1 MKKII
6 KKICLFI
13 GKILRFIDRIIITP
27 IMKLFLKISEL
38 FSKNNKTFEKLF
50 TNKQSL
56 IVISLLLAFL
66 VFYFVDQ
73 NSSALVDNSAEIL
86 YSQPVTA
93 IYNEEAYVVEGLPE
107 TVDVVLIGR
116 QSDIYLAKQYPS
128 QEISVD
134 LRELS
139 AGTHKVSLKYRQ
151 AISSVDYKIDPSQVT
166 VIIYDKVSSTREV
179 TAEVLHRN
187 NLDSKLD
194 ISSISL
200 SQTEVTIKGSAKKLE
215 TVAYVKA
222 LIDVNNLVE
231 PTVGEASISN
241 NKLVAYNDAGEIVDV
256 EILPETVDATLNT
269 TNISNVTIYGD
280 EESLKEIEYIPVRID
295 ITNLSAYKEFT
306 VNLEKPSG
314 VREMSEKTVTV
325 KVNVGAEEQKEVS
338 GIGIQTIN
346 LAEGLKVTAL
356 NEENSTVSVI
366 VRGSKE
372 LLDDLDTSTITA
384 TIDLSEYTT
393 PGTYE
398 VDVKVTGDD
407 LRLSYT
413 SKTQKVR
420 VEIYE

>member
-1 MKKII
+1 M
-6 KKICLFI
+6 
-13 GKILRFIDRIIITP
+13 
-27 IMKLFLKISEL
+27 
-38 FSKNNKTFEKLF
+38 
-50 TNKQSL
+50 
-56 IVISLLLAFL
+56 
-66 VFYFVDQ
+66 
-73 NSSALVDNSAEIL
+73 
-86 YSQPVTA
+86 
-93 IYNEEAYVVEGLPE
+93 
-107 TVDVVLIGR
+107 
-116 QSDIYLAKQYPS
+116 
-128 QEISVD
+128 
-134 LRELS
+134 
-139 AGTHKVSLKYRQ
+139 
-151 AISSVDYKIDPSQVT
+151 
-166 VIIYDKVSSTREV
+166 
-179 TAEVLHRN
+179 
-187 NLDSKLD
+187 
-194 ISSISL
+194 
-200 SQTEVTIKGSAKKLE
+200 
-215 TVAYVKA
+215 
-222 LIDVNNLVE
+222 
-231 PTVGEASISN
+231 
-241 NKLVAYNDAGEIVDV
+241 
-256 EILPETVDATLNT
+256 
-269 TNISNVTIYGD
+269 
-280 EESLKEIEYIPVRID
+280 PVRID

-420 VEIYE
+420 VEIYK

>member
-1 MKKII
+1 M
-6 KKICLFI
+6 
-13 GKILRFIDRIIITP
+13 
-27 IMKLFLKISEL
+27 
-38 FSKNNKTFEKLF
+38 
-50 TNKQSL
+50 
-56 IVISLLLAFL
+56 
-66 VFYFVDQ
+66 
-73 NSSALVDNSAEIL
+73 
-86 YSQPVTA
+86 
-93 IYNEEAYVVEGLPE
+93 
-107 TVDVVLIGR
+107 
-116 QSDIYLAKQYPS
+116 
-128 QEISVD
+128 
-134 LRELS
+134 
-139 AGTHKVSLKYRQ
+139 
-151 AISSVDYKIDPSQVT
+151 
-166 VIIYDKVSSTREV
+166 
-179 TAEVLHRN
+179 
-187 NLDSKLD
+187 
-194 ISSISL
+194 
-200 SQTEVTIKGSAKKLE
+200 
-215 TVAYVKA
+215 
-222 LIDVNNLVE
+222 
-231 PTVGEASISN
+231 
-241 NKLVAYNDAGEIVDV
+241 
-256 EILPETVDATLNT
+256 EILPETVDATLNITSVSKVVPIRVVPVGDIALGYAIESTT

-325 KVNVGAEEQKEVS
+325 KVNVGTEEQKEVS

-420 VEIYE
+420 VEIYK

>member
-1 MKKII
+1 M
-6 KKICLFI
+6 
-13 GKILRFIDRIIITP
+13 
-27 IMKLFLKISEL
+27 
-38 FSKNNKTFEKLF
+38 
-50 TNKQSL
+50 
-56 IVISLLLAFL
+56 
-66 VFYFVDQ
+66 
-73 NSSALVDNSAEIL
+73 
-86 YSQPVTA
+86 
-93 IYNEEAYVVEGLPE
+93 
-107 TVDVVLIGR
+107 
-116 QSDIYLAKQYPS
+116 
-128 QEISVD
+128 
-134 LRELS
+134 
-139 AGTHKVSLKYRQ
+139 
-151 AISSVDYKIDPSQVT
+151 
-166 VIIYDKVSSTREV
+166 
-179 TAEVLHRN
+179 
-187 NLDSKLD
+187 
-194 ISSISL
+194 
-200 SQTEVTIKGSAKKLE
+200 
-215 TVAYVKA
+215 
-222 LIDVNNLVE
+222 
-231 PTVGEASISN
+231 
-241 NKLVAYNDAGEIVDV
+241 
-256 EILPETVDATLNT
+256 EILPETVDATLNITSVSKVVPIRVVPVGDIALGYAIESTT

-420 VEIYE
+420 VEIYK

>member
-1 MKKII
+1 M
-6 KKICLFI
+6 
-13 GKILRFIDRIIITP
+13 
-27 IMKLFLKISEL
+27 
-38 FSKNNKTFEKLF
+38 
-50 TNKQSL
+50 
-56 IVISLLLAFL
+56 
-66 VFYFVDQ
+66 
-73 NSSALVDNSAEIL
+73 
-86 YSQPVTA
+86 
-93 IYNEEAYVVEGLPE
+93 
-107 TVDVVLIGR
+107 
-116 QSDIYLAKQYPS
+116 
-128 QEISVD
+128 
-134 LRELS
+134 
-139 AGTHKVSLKYRQ
+139 
-151 AISSVDYKIDPSQVT
+151 
-166 VIIYDKVSSTREV
+166 
-179 TAEVLHRN
+179 
-187 NLDSKLD
+187 
-194 ISSISL
+194 
-200 SQTEVTIKGSAKKLE
+200 
-215 TVAYVKA
+215 
-222 LIDVNNLVE
+222 
-231 PTVGEASISN
+231 
-241 NKLVAYNDAGEIVDV
+241 
-256 EILPETVDATLNT
+256 EILPETVDATLNITSVSKVVPIRVVPVGDIALGYAIESTT

>member
-1 MKKII
+1 M
-6 KKICLFI
+6 
-13 GKILRFIDRIIITP
+13 
-27 IMKLFLKISEL
+27 
-38 FSKNNKTFEKLF
+38 
-50 TNKQSL
+50 
-56 IVISLLLAFL
+56 
-66 VFYFVDQ
+66 
-73 NSSALVDNSAEIL
+73 
-86 YSQPVTA
+86 
-93 IYNEEAYVVEGLPE
+93 
-107 TVDVVLIGR
+107 
-116 QSDIYLAKQYPS
+116 
-128 QEISVD
+128 
-134 LRELS
+134 
-139 AGTHKVSLKYRQ
+139 
-151 AISSVDYKIDPSQVT
+151 
-166 VIIYDKVSSTREV
+166 
-179 TAEVLHRN
+179 
-187 NLDSKLD
+187 
-194 ISSISL
+194 
-200 SQTEVTIKGSAKKLE
+200 TIKGSAKKLE

-256 EILPETVDATLNT
+256 EILPETVDATLNITSVSKVVPIRVVPVGDIALGYAIESTT

-413 SKTQKVR
+413 SETQKVR